1 MDTLRLLFTP
11 LVLTGLIFTCTAA
24 EAQWV
29 ERTDYQLCVEVKE
42 MVNENV
48 EYGLLT
54 QKEADVIADRCFNT
68 FVK

>member
-1 MDTLRLLFTP
+1 MDTLRLLFAP
-11 LVLTGLIFTCTAA
+11 LVLTGVILIGTAA
-24 EAQWV
+24 QGQWV
-29 ERTDYQLCVEVKE
+29 ERTDYQLCVEVEE

-54 QKEADVIADRCFNT
+54 QKEADAIANRCFNT